1 MLPNQIR
8 RNLLKYI
15 LVILACLTIPSCR
28 KYTMSP
34 GPTGMTSPVN
44 GLYILNTGQADT
56 SSLSFY
62 SLSTKQITTDQ
73 YQTANG
79 QALGQTGN
87 DIEIYGSKMY
97 IVVTNSNV
105 VDIVNPKTG
114 KLIKQDSLL
123 NLTIAPPWYNYKKQP
138 RNIAFYKGS
147 AYISCYDGTV
157 AVMDTLTFSIKAT
170 IALPG
175 CFYQEGLVA
184 ANDKLY
190 VADTGLGITNTVSVI
205 DLATNK
211 EIKKITVIPD
221 PVSLAADNYGN
232 VYVLS
237 SYTDDFQNYNISPG
251 GLTIIDSKT
260 DNVKPNPIPGT
271 GHTEKSSIPITVN
284 GDLVY
289 YATGDNKI
297 AVYNAKT
304 QVPMS
309 TSFVTDGTSI
319 QYPYS
324 IAVNAATGEVY
335 IGDAK
340 DRVSNSSI
348 DVFDKAGKLEYV
360 FATGINP
367 VKIKLLN

>member
-1 MLPNQIR
+1 MK

-15 LVILACLTIPSCR
+15 LVILVCLAIASCR

-34 GPTGMTSPVN
+34 RRGGGTFPIS
-44 GLYILNTGQADT
+44 GLYVLNIGQADT

-62 SLSTKQITTDQ
+62 SLNTKQITADQ

-79 QALGQTGN
+79 QTLGQTGN

-97 IVVTNSNV
+97 IVVTNANV

-123 NLTIAPPWYNYKKQP
+123 NSTIATPWYNYQKQP

-157 AVMDTLTFSIKAT
+157 AVMDTLTLSIKAT

-175 CFYQEGLVA
+175 SFYQEGLVV

-190 VADTGLGITNTVSVI
+190 VADTDFGITNTVSVI
-205 DLATNK
+205 SLKTNK

-221 PVSLAADNYGN
+221 PVSLAADSYGN

-237 SYTDDFQNYNISPG
+237 SYTDDFQSYNISPG

-260 DNVKPNPIPGT
+260 DNVKPNPVPGT
-271 GHTEKSSIPITVN
+271 GQIEKSSIPITVN

-304 QVPMS
+304 QAPIS
-309 TSFVTDGTSI
+309 TSFVTDGTAI
-319 QYPYS
+319 QFPNS

-340 DRVSNSSI
+340 DRISNGSI
-348 DVFDKAGKLEYV
+348 DVFDKTGKLEYA